1 MVLRFMFARVIPC
14 CSGKHCNKLDMYRNG
29 QVQNFCAC
37 HQMCSRS
44 CKPGI
49 AWGLNLTTRVGD
61 CISIYDSSSTSFLF
75 DWIFK
80 RRFLCRIRA
89 YDLDDYHTLPL
100 IETAGIKV
108 IDEVNRSGGCNSTK
122 LNCFKVGLKWSL

>member
-1 MVLRFMFARVIPC
+1 
-14 CSGKHCNKLDMYRNG
+14 MYRNG
-29 QVQNFCAC
+29 LVQKFSAC

-44 CKPGI
+44 AEPGI
-49 AWGLNLTTRVGD
+49 AWDLNLTTRGGD
-61 CISIYDSSSTSFLF
+61 RISDYDFSNKSFLF

-80 RRFLCRIRA
+80 RRLMCRIRA
-89 YDLDDYHTLPL
+89 SHLGDYDTLPL

-122 LNCFKVGLKWSL
+122 LNCFKVDLKWSL